1 MRSGRIAT
9 AALAGLLVGLP
20 AALGTGCVSLSSE
33 FGNRI
38 PVEKIADIQ
47 DGVTTREEITRWFGP
62 PSAFYNPTLL
72 DVILEDQEDVNAPA
86 PLLNDV
92 YTYRHIQND
101 SKVFFV
107 PILFAVFDGVAVAET
122 LTVFFDEE
130 GRVEYHAYRRDEPRG
145 SGR

>member
-1 MRSGRIAT
+1 M
-9 AALAGLLVGLP
+9 
-20 AALGTGCVSLSSE
+20 
-33 FGNRI
+33 
-38 PVEKIADIQ
+38 EKIADIQ

-62 PSAFYNPTLL
+62 PSALYNPTIL
-72 DVILEDQEDVNAPA
+72 DVILDDEEDVNAPA

-107 PILFAVFDGVAVAET
+107 PVLFAVFDGVAVAET

-145 SGR
+145 RGQ

>member
-1 MRSGRIAT
+1 MKIRGVAV
-9 AALAGLLVGLP
+9 ALLLALPGAG
-20 AALGTGCVSLSSE
+20 CISLSAE

-38 PVEKIADIQ
+38 PVERIASIES
-47 DGVTTREEITRWFGP
+47 GVTTREEITRWFGP
-62 PSAFYNPTLL
+62 PSALYNPTIL
-72 DVILEDQEDVNAPA
+72 DVILEDEEDVNAPA

-145 SGR
+145 YGR